1 METNG
6 LIQKVVKAGLE
17 VGGKLSADKKNKE
30 QNYDYLSSDK
40 ILSICG
46 QALFSQGVVVMP
58 NIKAQE
64 VTMYEYTDQ
73 YGKTKKRYD
82 SRVDF
87 AFVLSDGLNFQELS
101 WYGMGSDYTVP
112 DKALYKAITSGHKYF
127 LMKLLCIGAGNEDGE
142 HDNDDGNEA
151 DKKPQKTQAQP
162 QKATTPLPPP
172 VADKPDVVSAHKAL
186 QESWA
191 YDKLTFV
198 LASTV
203 KETAKKGETG
213 KLYIDLDNDTL
224 IGKQEGLLKLKG
236 KNGMT
241 PEQYADID
249 LKLSTIAGILV
260 TRAAME
266 TTK

>member
-87 AFVLSDGLNFQELS
+87 AFVLSDGLSVQELN

-142 HDNDDGNEA
+142 HDNNDSNEDG
-151 DKKPQKTQAQP
+151 KKPTQP
-162 QKATTPLPPP
+162 QKATTLPLPPA
-172 VADKPDVVSAHKAL
+172 ADKPDVVSAHKAL
-186 QESWA
+186 QDNWTYE
-191 YDKLTFV
+191 KLTFV
-198 LASTV
+198 LGSTV
-203 KETAKKGETG
+203 RESDKKGVPG

-241 PEQYADID
+241 PEQYADVD
-249 LKLSTIAGILV
+249 LKLATIAGVLV
-260 TRAAME
+260 TRAKIAE
-266 TTK
+266 VKE